1 VQDNQWRPA
10 ATMHQNSPLLR
21 LCLFDPTFLK
31 SINKY
36 IRKTPSKGTREE
48 KRTKVQT
55 KDNTRK
61 HKMHNGGALRA
72 GIK

>member
-1 VQDNQWRPA
+1 
-10 ATMHQNSPLLR
+10 MHQNSPLLR
-21 LCLFDPTFLK
+21 LCNFDPTFLK

-48 KRTKVQT
+48 K
-55 KDNTRK
+55 KDRSPNKRQHLK
-61 HKMHNGGALRA
+61 AQNAKWGAVRG

>member
-1 VQDNQWRPA
+1 
-10 ATMHQNSPLLR
+10 MHQNSPLPR
-21 LCLFDPTFLK
+21 LCLLDPTFLK

-48 KRTKVQT
+48 K
-55 KDNTRK
+55 KDRSLNKRQHLK
-61 HKMHNGGALRA
+61 AQNAQWGAARG